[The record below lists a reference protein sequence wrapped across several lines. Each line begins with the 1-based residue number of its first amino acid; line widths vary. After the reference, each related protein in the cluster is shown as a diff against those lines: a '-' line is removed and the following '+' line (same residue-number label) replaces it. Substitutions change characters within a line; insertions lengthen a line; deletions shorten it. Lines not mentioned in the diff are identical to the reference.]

1 MDETVSMV
9 QGIEKPTHKK
19 ALIIAIPLII
29 LLPLAC
35 LVLTYEIEA
44 VSPGN
49 SCKNMVAL
57 EGSDDNV
64 PLLKEAPGMP
74 AYAGNAKLFGEG
86 R

>member
-9 QGIEKPTHKK
+9 LGIEKPTHKK
-19 ALIIAIPLII
+19 ALIIAISLII

-49 SCKNMVAL
+49 SCKL
-57 EGSDDNV
+57 
-64 PLLKEAPGMP
+64 
-74 AYAGNAKLFGEG
+74 
-86 R
+86 